1 MPTGVRSNQ
10 TSTCPPPKAFASH
23 RRGPFTCDHNLT
35 ELQRNSPANGAASD
49 CRAWFKPRPKCAAK
63 SAHCERLFYRKRSL
77 GLHVA
82 DHGPHNV
89 FAGRVVR
96 FDDHAEASF
105 AYMNNTVWRRRLV
118 LPSRNIQHAGV
129 FTSVRLENREVD
141 TDITLRVGGATTG
154 EQDNRGYGLSTL
166 SSVSARNRWR
176 FGFLP
181 VIVKP
186 LHIMSLKKHR
196 PEVALALPPRL
207 IRQLVRSRPPLRFC
221 GDCRKQYDDQGEV
234 TCSLHDSSGGI
245 TPWYSV
251 GYMALLGVRA
261 LWCRSTT

>member
-1 MPTGVRSNQ
+1 MQTGFRSNQ
-10 TSTCPPPKAFASH
+10 TSSCPPPKAFAAP
-23 RRGPFTCDHNLT
+23 RRGPVRWRVPLSFGSTVIAR
-35 ELQRNSPANGAASD
+35 EGAASD

-63 SAHCERLFYRKRSL
+63 SAHCERLVYRKRSL

-96 FDDHAEASF
+96 FDEHAEANI
-105 AYMNNTVWRRRLV
+105 AYLNNTVWRRLLV
-118 LPSRNIQHAGV
+118 LPSRNIQQAGV

-154 EQDNRGYGLSTL
+154 EQDNRGYGLSPL

-186 LHIMSLKKHR
+186 LHIMS
-196 PEVALALPPRL
+196 
-207 IRQLVRSRPPLRFC
+207 
-221 GDCRKQYDDQGEV
+221 
-234 TCSLHDSSGGI
+234 
-245 TPWYSV
+245 
-251 GYMALLGVRA
+251 
-261 LWCRSTT
+261 